1 VGYGVN
7 ITYKEDIMKKITK
20 KCLNCDKELVNVGY
34 AKKRCDLCNRE
45 YRKLYWSI
53 REQNP
58 KRKQSNIKR
67 AKKFAENNPEKV
79 KEYGIKYRTGKS
91 RDKYLLKKKINRTK
105 RYDTDINTKLGEILR
120 SRLWAALKKQGLKKN
135 HSAMELTGCSKEELI
150 EYLESQFSKGM
161 TWENW
166 SLYGWHI
173 DHIRP
178 VSSYDLSD
186 PAQVKECFHYSN
198 LQPLWAIDN
207 LKKSDSWE
215 SGPTYMELF

>member
-7 ITYKEDIMKKITK
+7 ITYKEDIMKRITK

-34 AKKRCDLCNRE
+34 AKKRCDLCNKE
-45 YRKLYWSI
+45 YRKLYLRA
-53 REQNP
+53 RESNP
-58 KRKQSNIKR
+58 KRKEQNKKR
-67 AKKFAENNPEKV
+67 LKKFLNNNPDKRIEYSKNNRYGKNRKNYLAKKRERN
-79 KEYGIKYRTGKS
+79 
-91 RDKYLLKKKINRTK
+91 K
-105 RYDTDINTKLGEILR
+105 RYYQDITYKLGSLLR
-120 SRLWAALKKQGLKKN
+120 NRIWKALKIQGLQKN
-135 HSAMELTGCSKEELI
+135 DTTMELTGCSKEELI

-215 SGPTYMELF
+215 SGPTDMELF

>member
-1 VGYGVN
+1 
-7 ITYKEDIMKKITK
+7 MKRITK

-34 AKKRCDLCNRE
+34 AKKRCDLCNKE
-45 YRKLYWSI
+45 YRKLYLRA
-53 REQNP
+53 RESNP
-58 KRKQSNIKR
+58 KRKEQNKKR
-67 AKKFAENNPEKV
+67 LKKFLNNNPDKRIEYSKNNRYGKNRKNYLAKKRERN
-79 KEYGIKYRTGKS
+79 
-91 RDKYLLKKKINRTK
+91 K
-105 RYDTDINTKLGEILR
+105 RYYQDITYKLGSLLR
-120 SRLWAALKKQGLKKN
+120 NRIWKALKIQGLQKN
-135 HSAMELTGCSKEELI
+135 DTTMELTGCSKEELI

-215 SGPTYMELF
+215 SGPTDMELF